1 MTAERNM
8 TRLSGEKIVEGIGL
22 GKIFFIDKDF
32 ALIPH
37 LTLRGGQKARE
48 KERRRFM
55 SAVKK
60 CEKELVAIMEERELP
75 KEALSILEAHRMM
88 LVDPTLTGGIGDAII
103 EKGINA
109 EWAVLSVFEEMAER
123 LAGSGADYYLKAKAA
138 DLEVIKDKLLISL
151 LGGAGHASYIK
162 DLPEEDFILCAHSL
176 TLSDLS
182 SLAKNKHIRGIALE
196 VPGGVSHLTIVLRSI
211 GLPAVLGLD
220 GLLTEVPGCEEIVV
234 DGLSG
239 EAVVCPTM
247 TQKIAYIQKKKV
259 YDEYFERFLTDV
271 GDPAISQDGARMH
284 IGANIEGEEEVELS
298 KRYGAEFIGLFR
310 TELMFLEKEEVPTE
324 EDHYAIYYE
333 MLHRAHPMEV
343 TIRVF
348 DFGGDKEGRIH
359 ATGAM
364 GLRGIRFCFLYP
376 DVFLPQV
383 RGLIR
388 AASMGNLSILLPFV
402 SAVDEI
408 REFKAILKEQA
419 KDLKLEKNLKHIKV
433 GAMIELPAALFIAE
447 MLAREVDFF
456 SIGTN
461 DLVQYLMAVER
472 QDKALSQYFSHFHPA
487 VLRALYN
494 LSHIAKKYKIG
505 LSVCGEM
512 GGDPYFTLLFMG
524 MGINS
529 LSMSPIAIPIVKK
542 IVRSGYLE
550 EGKALLNR
558 MLMTTSEMELREI
571 LEREMEERYPNIF
584 RKAWIDNI
592 RKNGD

>member
-1 MTAERNM
+1 
-8 TRLSGEKIVEGIGL
+8 
-22 GKIFFIDKDF
+22 
-32 ALIPH
+32 
-37 LTLRGGQKARE
+37 
-48 KERRRFM
+48 
-55 SAVKK
+55 
-60 CEKELVAIMEERELP
+60 
-75 KEALSILEAHRMM
+75 
-88 LVDPTLTGGIGDAII
+88 
-103 EKGINA
+103 
-109 EWAVLSVFEEMAER
+109 MA
-123 LAGSGADYYLKAKAA
+123 
-138 DLEVIKDKLLISL
+138 
-151 LGGAGHASYIK
+151 
-162 DLPEEDFILCAHSL
+162 
-176 TLSDLS
+176 
-182 SLAKNKHIRGIALE
+182 
-196 VPGGVSHLTIVLRSI
+196 
-211 GLPAVLGLD
+211 
-220 GLLTEVPGCEEIVV
+220 
-234 DGLSG
+234 
-239 EAVVCPTM
+239 
-247 TQKIAYIQKKKV
+247 QKISHIQKKKV
-259 YDEYFERFLTDV
+259 YDEYFDRFMTDV
-271 GDPAISQDGARMH
+271 DEPAISQDGARMH
-284 IGANIEGEEEVELS
+284 IGANIEGEEEVEIAKS
-298 KRYGAEFIGLFR
+298 HGAEFIGLFR
-310 TELMFLEKEEVPTE
+310 TELMFLEKGEIPTE
-324 EDHYAIYYE
+324 DDHYAIYYE
-333 MLHRAHPMEV
+333 MLHRPHPMEV

-348 DFGGDKEGRIH
+348 DFGGDKEGGIH

-388 AASMGNLSILLPFV
+388 AATLGNLNVLIPFV

-447 MLAREVDFF
+447 MLAKEVDFF

-524 MGINS
+524 MGIHS

-558 MLMTTSEMELREI
+558 LLMTTSEMELREI

-592 RKNGD
+592 RKNGG